1 MRKDASRTFSQAA
14 LYAASF
20 HRGSGENVLTPQRI
34 IAGKTTAM
42 PNASANFFA
51 IMRKCSARERA
62 MR

>member
-1 MRKDASRTFSQAA
+1 MVGLPSP
-14 LYAASF
+14 LC
-20 HRGSGENVLTPQRI
+20 ENLLTPQRI